1 VGRRVVRARVGRK
14 EDFMV
19 ADRWIKDV
27 GERGGGLIE
36 RCS

>member
-1 VGRRVVRARVGRK
+1 VGRK

-36 RCS
+36 RCSRI